1 MYKYGLKNWGDKIL
15 LISLLSYVN
24 VASGAGLRHSQSQVA
39 AAN

>member
-1 MYKYGLKNWGDKIL
+1 

-24 VASGAGLRHSQSQVA
+24 VGSSAGLRHSQSQVA